1 MLLSHKIRQNNFIN
15 NTVYDQVSAALKP
28 IIDIDKT
35 NDSRPDRMRIRV
47 EIRYEMQP
55 GYYTII
61 KNIYVLGGAK
71 FIAAFFFVD
80 MKSFLSIY
88 VGFSGHV
95 WGLKGSVVRLS
106 CGNLYEF
113 LGDSLL
119 GAVDR

>member
-1 MLLSHKIRQNNFIN
+1 MNKTL
-15 NTVYDQVSAALKP
+15 YDRVSAALKS

-35 NDSRPDRMRIRV
+35 NGSRPDRMRIRV
-47 EIRYEMQP
+47 QIRYGTQS

-61 KNIYVLGGAK
+61 KNIYVLEGAK

-95 WGLKGSVVRLS
+95 
-106 CGNLYEF
+106 
-113 LGDSLL
+113 
-119 GAVDR
+119 

>member
-1 MLLSHKIRQNNFIN
+1 MYKSLLSHKIRQNNFIN
-15 NTVYDQVSAALKP
+15 KTVYDRVSAALKP

-61 KNIYVLGGAK
+61 KNIYVLEGAK
-71 FIAAFFFVD
+71 FIAAFFFVG

-88 VGFSGHV
+88 VGFSGYV
-95 WGLKGSVVRLS
+95 
-106 CGNLYEF
+106 
-113 LGDSLL
+113 
-119 GAVDR
+119 